1 MFSAWYNLRYGNES
15 IVGIGASTSIC
26 AVMGLYI
33 ANVICLSKKNQNVD
47 GSRQSI
53 IRMIGSLFI
62 LSLIPGVDF
71 FGHFGSLFSGILLGL
86 TLIPGEDK

>member
-1 MFSAWYNLRYGNES
+1 
-15 IVGIGASTSIC
+15 
-26 AVMGLYI
+26 MGLYI